1 MFWDKLTLTQKLI
14 WLKIRKDAS
23 KRAADQR
30 RQDPGDRPGDLD
42 QGSTPAPGDPGQP
55 EPARTIMD

>member
-23 KRAADQR
+23 KR
-30 RQDPGDRPGDLD
+30 RQDPGDRAADLD
-42 QGSTPAPGDPGQP
+42 QGNTPTPGDPGQL
-55 EPARTIMD
+55 EPPRTIMD